1 MGTSFAYV
9 PTLEAIGAELNIGT
23 IMAILLNL
31 ILPKE
36 QLQEEKE
43 EDKNS
48 SRVQ

>member
-9 PTLEAIGAELNIGT
+9 PTLEAIGAEFNIGT